1 MFAVALAASLIIYP
15 PISFHYCS
23 EVATV
28 LKDAVKRGSLKQRSA
43 DRILERCIKNEHKAD
58 G

>member
-15 PISFHYCS
+15 PISSHYCS

-28 LKDAVKRGSLKQRSA
+28 LNDAVERGSLKQRRA
-43 DRILERCIKNEHKAD
+43 DKILKRCIKNEHRFD